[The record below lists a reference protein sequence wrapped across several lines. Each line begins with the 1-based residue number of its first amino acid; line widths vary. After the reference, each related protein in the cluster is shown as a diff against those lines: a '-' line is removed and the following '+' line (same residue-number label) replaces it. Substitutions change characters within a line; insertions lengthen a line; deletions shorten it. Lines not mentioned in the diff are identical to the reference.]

1 MTDRKHA
8 ITRVEI
14 NGYAIDPL
22 SATLTPVTP
31 RSPSL
36 MAALRAGYAI
46 IYPKDP
52 IFREQIGSLENK
64 SAQTGNL
71 HMDRA
76 TAAWTLHR
84 WVEQNRPEA
93 LKRLG
98 EKAPGWIKTHGL
110 PMLMKEY
117 GQDRQSR
124 YRKALLLAYSKPA
137 ADEQPEAQS

>member
-1 MTDRKHA
+1 MNDRKHI
-8 ITRVEI
+8 ITRGEV

-22 SATLTPVTP
+22 SPTLPPTTA

-36 MAALRAGYAI
+36 MAALREGYAI
-46 IYPKDP
+46 IWPKDP
-52 IFREQIGSLENK
+52 IFRERIGSLENK

-93 LKRLG
+93 LERLG

-110 PMLMKEY
+110 PALMKER

-124 YRKALLLAYSKPA
+124 YRKALLLAHSKPA
-137 ADEQPEAQS
+137 ADEQTEA